1 LNPET
6 TPPCAVGGPHRPR
19 GRRACALLVALA
31 AVALV
36 APPVAD
42 AQSRRRGDRDAAAER
57 ARGAGDRDRD
67 KDKVQVFDFTGID
80 LAGRLRTPQLL
91 YFLDRASEELQRA
104 SLERRSFLPELFRS
118 IDEESL

>member
-1 LNPET
+1 MNPET
-6 TPPCAVGGPHRPR
+6 SPPSAVGGPHRPR

-57 ARGAGDRDRD
+57 ARGAGDRD